1 MKGISVSSGWATGKV
16 YILGYENYTYNQIDK
31 KSEKS
36 RSADNLKKALYYAA
50 EEYVTLK
57 NGLTSKVSR
66 HELKILDYYI
76 RILQEPEYI
85 KRITDLVLHNND
97 LPEEAI
103 FRVFSEVT
111 EDLFIDDNHEF
122 SQKDIDIKS
131 LSKQVGS
138 IINSLD
144 SYILPQGNDKFII
157 VGDNVPF
164 YIFTNMDLNRIAGVV
179 SERGAFSSHCGIYLR
194 SLNIP
199 AVFGVDNILSQIKN
213 GEMITLNGES
223 GEVWLSENPYTP
235 EAKEY
240 VRRRY
245 NQRDCTTKDG
255 KTIRVMG
262 NINSLKEAENLKQFT
277 KIGAGL
283 IRTEFLFMDYTYAPS
298 YYHQIFKYYQIKKA
312 CATQNIVFR
321 LFDTASDKKMIFW
334 QRFMVNK
341 NDLIESQ
348 IYALL
353 NIFSGTTLNLLIPNV
368 RCKEDVLYIKKIIQK
383 LKEKMDKKRIH
394 YAKKICLG
402 IMVETIE
409 CIENLDEIIEFADFA
424 ALGTNDLCANFHGI
438 NRNDYT
444 LTGSECFDPKFLKM
458 IKEVVSK
465 IKSHHKDIYSC
476 GEMVNSKEG
485 AFVFC
490 GLGLDSLSSS
500 PSIIPQIKRFFSD
513 IDISYAKKELE
524 KLLYSRNSEE
534 LLNGLFDI
542 IY

>member
-1 MKGISVSSGWATGKV
+1 MKGISVSSGWATGKA
-16 YILGYENYTYNQIDK
+16 YILGYENNSYNQTDK
-31 KSEKS
+31 KSDKN
-36 RSADNLKKALYYAA
+36 RAADNLKKALYYAA

-57 NGLTSKVSR
+57 NGLASKVSR

-85 KRITDLVLHNND
+85 KRITDLMLHNND

-103 FRVFSEVT
+103 FKVFSEVT
-111 EDLFIDDNHEF
+111 ENFFIDDYNEF
-122 SQKDIDIKS
+122 SEKDMDIKS

-144 SYILPQGNDKFII
+144 SYILPQGSDKFII

-199 AVFGVDNILSQIKN
+199 AVFGVDNILNQVKN
-213 GEMITLNGES
+213 GEILTLNGES
-223 GEVWLSENPYTP
+223 GEIWLNENPYAP
-235 EAKEY
+235 ETKEY
-240 VRRRY
+240 VKHRY
-245 NQRDCTTKDG
+245 YQRDCTTKDG
-255 KTIRVMG
+255 KIIRVMG
-262 NINSLKEAENLKQFT
+262 NINSLKEAENLKKFT
-277 KIGAGL
+277 RIGAGL
-283 IRTEFLFMDYTYAPS
+283 IRTEFLFLDYTYAPS
-298 YYHQIFKYYQIKKA
+298 YYHQIFKYCQIKKA
-312 CATQNIVFR
+312 CATQNIIFR
-321 LFDTASDKKMIFW
+321 LFDTASDEKMIFW

-353 NIFSGTTLNLLIPNV
+353 NVFSGSTLNLLIPAV
-368 RCKEDVLYIKKIIQK
+368 RIKEDVLFIKKVIQK
-383 LKEKMDKKRIH
+383 LKEKMDKKRIR
-394 YAKKICLG
+394 YAKKVCLG
-402 IMVETIE
+402 IMVETME
-409 CIENLDEIIEFADFA
+409 CVENLDEIIEFADFA

-438 NRNDYT
+438 NRDEYT
-444 LTGSECFDPKFLKM
+444 TTGNECFDPKFLKM
-458 IKEVVSK
+458 IKEVISR
-465 IKSHHKDIYSC
+465 IKSRHKDIYSC

-524 KLLYSRNSEE
+524 KLLYSHNAEE
-534 LLNGLFDI
+534 LLNGLVDI